1 MKDTS
6 VMCLRNSIWD
16 MYFMMKYKGI
26 WS

>member
-16 MYFMMKYKGI
+16 MNFMKGI